1 MAAPRKKKLDYFPLD
16 SDFFS
21 DKKIKVVLAR
31 YGADGITLYLYIICE
46 IYKNSYYI
54 KVDEDFYYI
63 ASQDLNMSG
72 DKVKQVLKFL
82 LKRSLFDDKLF
93 QSDAVLTSAGIQKRY
108 QDAVSGRAKKNS
120 VVIEKYWLLKQEDTQ
135 PYLKVTLFDGNP
147 GKNGS
152 NSGKNSG
159 NSSEITTKKKREEK
173 KREEERRKE
182 EKSGKPD
189 GDLSGVFRLF
199 EHCGFSITGYIAEEL
214 PALVEEY
221 SAGWV
226 MEAIRRSAD
235 RGRKSMGY
243 IKGILN
249 NWKAAGAMDGAKP
262 ERTAQS
268 EWDDL

>member
-31 YGADGITLYLYIICE
+31 YGADGVTLYLYIICE

-63 ASQDLNMSG
+63 ASQDLNMSS

-93 QSDAVLTSAGIQKRY
+93 QSDDVLTSAGIQKRY

-120 VVIEKYWLLKQEDTQ
+120 IVIEKYWLLKQEDTQ
-135 PYLKVTLFDGNP
+135 PYLKVTLFDDY
-147 GKNGS
+147 
-152 NSGKNSG
+152 SGKNDN
-159 NSSEITTKKKREEK
+159 NSRKNDNNSDEISTKKKREEK

-182 EKSGKPD
+182 EKPG
-189 GDLSGVFRLF
+189 GDLSDVFRLF
-199 EHCGFSITGYIAEEL
+199 EHCGFSITGYAAEEL

-226 MEAIRRSAD
+226 MEATRRAAD
-235 RGRKSMGY
+235 RGKKSMSY
-243 IKGILN
+243 IKGILS
-249 NWKAAGAMDGAKP
+249 NWKTAGAMDGVKP
-262 ERTAQS
+262 KRAGRTG
-268 EWDDL
+268 WDDL

>member
-31 YGADGITLYLYIICE
+31 YGADGVTLYLYIICE

-63 ASQDLNMSG
+63 ASQDLNMSS

-93 QSDAVLTSAGIQKRY
+93 QSDAVLTSTGIQKRY

-120 VVIEKYWLLKQEDTQ
+120 IVIEKYWLLKQEDTQ
-135 PYLKVTLFDGNP
+135 PYLKVTLFNDYSE
-147 GKNGS
+147 KNNS
-152 NSGKNSG
+152 NSGKNSS
-159 NSSEITTKKKREEK
+159 NSGEISTKQKKEEK

-182 EKSGKPD
+182 ETPGSG
-189 GDLSGVFRLF
+189 LSDVFRLF
-199 EHCGFSITGYIAEEL
+199 EHCGFSITGYAAEEL

-243 IKGILN
+243 IKGILGS
-249 NWKAAGAMDGAKP
+249 WKTAGAMDGAKP
-262 ERTAQS
+262 EKAARPG
-268 EWDDL
+268 WDDL